1 MCGVQPLCT
10 ALHFAAA
17 LSHLSPRAHHF
28 FTLPDRPQLA
38 FSRSA
43 GRLRRYTAT
52 PKAQLQKL
60 EGAFCAAV
68 EAHIPKSGEGMTFA
82 SAWLATDNI
91 VVHLLHK
98 CVGGAR
104 RASDDAI
111 RAAF

>member
-1 MCGVQPLCT
+1 MVRVPAPGTLAAHRAPRPPPITL
-10 ALHFAAA
+10 FPAAA
-17 LSHLSPRAHHF
+17 NF
-28 FTLPDRPQLA
+28 LPPSIRSQLA

-43 GRLRRYTAT
+43 LRRHYTAT

-68 EAHIPKSGEGMTFA
+68 EAHIPKSGVGMTFA

-98 CVGGAR
+98 CVGAR
-104 RASDDAI
+104 SA
-111 RAAF
+111 